1 MHTFNLTLV
10 AGVVSTGESR
20 REQEEVQRQWEL
32 EEQCRREQE
41 EQCRREQ
48 EEQRQREQEEQHK
61 REQEEQRKR
70 EQEEQ
75 HRREQEEQHQREQ
88 EEQSK
93 REQEEQR
100 RTELEDESLAKQMKS
115 ALALLKPQQD
125 KETCPLM
132 VCKSKK
138 ARTWIACDN
147 CEQWYHMKCVGLT
160 AKKAK
165 SLTNWNCGLC

>member
-1 MHTFNLTLV
+1 M
-10 AGVVSTGESR
+10 
-20 REQEEVQRQWEL
+20 QR
-32 EEQCRREQE
+32 
-41 EQCRREQ
+41 RREQ
-48 EEQRQREQEEQHK
+48 EEQRQREQEEQRK

-75 HRREQEEQHQREQ
+75 HR
-88 EEQSK
+88 

-115 ALALLKPQQD
+115 ALALLKPQPV

-165 SLTNWNCGLC
+165 SLIGTVDYVDYLALVCSYSLGRAAQKGAI

>member
-1 MHTFNLTLV
+1 MHTINLTLV
-10 AGVVSTGESR
+10 AGVLSTGESR
-20 REQEEVQRQWEL
+20 SRADEVQRRREQEEQR
-32 EEQCRREQE
+32 RREQEEQRRREQEELRRREHE

-48 EEQRQREQEEQHK
+48 EEQRR
-61 REQEEQRKR
+61 R

-75 HRREQEEQHQREQ
+75 HRREQEEQRR
-88 EEQSK
+88 

-100 RTELEDESLAKQMKS
+100 RRELEDENLAKQMKT
-115 ALALLKPQQD
+115 ALALLKPQPD
-125 KETCPLM
+125 KATCPLM

-147 CEQWYHMKCVGLT
+147 CDQWYHVKCVGLT
-160 AKKAK
+160 AKKAN